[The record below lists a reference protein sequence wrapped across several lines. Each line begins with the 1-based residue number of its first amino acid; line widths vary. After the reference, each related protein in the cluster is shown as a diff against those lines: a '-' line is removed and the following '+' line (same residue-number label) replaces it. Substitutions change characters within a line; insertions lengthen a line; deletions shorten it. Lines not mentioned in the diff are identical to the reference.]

1 MQTVTWELKVD
12 WARNG
17 VWVDES
23 DRLSSANGSMM
34 AAAPG
39 EALTGGAGMATSVS
53 VTLLDPDRRYDPGN
67 GLSALAGALAGG
79 EAYQAP
85 FYLAVSVDEPLTP
98 TSLRRVV
105 TGVVRSPRAV
115 GATSRRLG
123 TAELSWLSRLDLLR
137 ENAMSTVVRQWETE
151 ASNIEYVLEQAGFV
165 DGDDF
170 VSQAKWLTVRDDAVW
185 LAAHPLVEGPTIE
198 PAMHVLPAFWLD
210 DEPAFGDLSDLAA
223 ACLGSFLCNQNGLF
237 GYENVASWY
246 FRQTPVLNLTRSS
259 WQDYE
264 TSYRDDDLW
273 QRVVVEMM
281 SVAALDEGV
290 IWESEEVPVLAA
302 GESRTIT
309 AVFRQ
314 PAVNALAPVAGVD
327 FRAVTAGGA
336 QVDAYVHATMV
347 GYGQRAELTLTN
359 SHPWRQVYVV
369 GLQLRGVALDSRPGQ
384 QVVETSS
391 DGFWA
396 GRQATRRNISGVYVQ
411 TYPQAS
417 MIAKLVRDRHE
428 RPLRVH
434 VVRGVQGLPQLR
446 VGDLVAIDPDA
457 VGGIL
462 TQGRRLAHVVEI
474 AWRLGASG
482 FWQDLVCV
490 DREGLFAADTEY
502 FVLGTHRLGS
512 VGADRGRMFY

>member
-23 DRLSSANGSMM
+23 DRLSSASGSMM

-39 EALTGGAGMATSVS
+39 EALTGGAGMADSVS
-53 VTLLDPDRRYDPGN
+53 ITLLDPDRRYDPGN
-67 GLSALAGALAGG
+67 GLSPLAAALAGG
-79 EAYQAP
+79 RSFQAP
-85 FYLAVSVDEPLTP
+85 FYLAVSVEEPLTP
-98 TSLRRVV
+98 TSLRRIITGAVRVPRVV
-105 TGVVRSPRAV
+105 S
-115 GATSRRLG
+115 ATSRRLG
-123 TAELSWLSRLDLLR
+123 VAELSWLSRMDLLR
-137 ENAMSTVVRQWETE
+137 AAAISTVVRENYTE
-151 ASNIEYVLEQAGFV
+151 AANIQYALEQAGFV

-170 VSQAKWLTVRDDAVW
+170 VSQVKWLAVRDDAGW

-198 PAMHVLPAFWLD
+198 PAMHTVPAFWLD
-210 DEPAFGDLSDLAA
+210 DEPPFGDLSDLAA
-223 ACLGSFLCNQNGLF
+223 ACLGSFTCNRNGLF

-246 FRQTPVLNLTRSS
+246 FRQTPVLNLTRST

-264 TSYRDDDLW
+264 TSYLDEDLW

-281 SVAALDEGV
+281 SLAALDEGV

-302 GESRTIT
+302 GESKTIT
-309 AVFRQ
+309 AAYRQ
-314 PAVNALAPVAGVD
+314 PATSVRAPVSGTD
-327 FRAVTAGGA
+327 FTAITAGGA
-336 QVDAYVHATMV
+336 KIGDVHVTMV
-347 GYGQRAELTLTN
+347 AYGQRAELTLTN
-359 SHPWRQVYVV
+359 SHAWRQAYVV

-384 QVVETSS
+384 QVIETSS
-391 DGFWA
+391 DAFWT
-396 GRQATRRNISGVYVQ
+396 GRQATRRPISGVYVQ

-417 MIAKLVRDRHE
+417 MIAKLVRDRHQL
-428 RPLRVH
+428 PLQVH
-434 VVRGVQGLPQLR
+434 VVRGIQGLPQLR

-462 TQGRRLAHVVEI
+462 TSGRRLAHVVEI
-474 AWRLGASG
+474 GWRLGASG
-482 FWQDLVCV
+482 FWQDLTCV